1 MLDSFNRNVDYLR
14 ISVTDRCNLR
24 CSYCM
29 PDGIKKV
36 THEKIM
42 RNEEIVDLVK
52 QAAAIGIKKIRITG
66 GEPMVRKGI
75 ITLVEDISNVD
86 GIEEVTMTS
95 NGLLLKGQIKELK
108 DAGLQRV
115 NLSLDTMDEAKYK
128 LLTKSK
134 TMLDYRGV
142 IEELISNN
150 MTPVKLNVVLMKGIN
165 DDEVESF
172 IQLADEYDLLIR
184 FIELMPIGHLKFKW
198 EEHYLPADDIIEK
211 YPLILD
217 SKGKNTIYYKTE
229 GKRGEIGF
237 INPISHKFCAD
248 CNRIRLTSD
257 GKIKPCLHSDDEINV
272 KGLSLD
278 EVKSALRRSIKE
290 KPSSH
295 HIDEE
300 DYEEISRTMNR
311 IGG

>member
-29 PDGIKKV
+29 PDGIEKV

-75 ITLVEDISNVD
+75 LSLVEDISSVD

-95 NGLLLKGQIKELK
+95 NGLLLKGQIAALK
-108 DAGLQRV
+108 KAGLQRV
-115 NLSLDTMDEAKYK
+115 NLSLDTMEEAKYK

-134 TMLDYRGV
+134 VMLDYRSV
-142 IEELISNN
+142 IEELIKYD
-150 MTPVKLNVVLMKGIN
+150 MTPIKINVVLMKGIN
-165 DDEVESF
+165 DNEIISF
-172 IQLADEYDLLIR
+172 IDLADEYDLLIR
-184 FIELMPIGHLKFKW
+184 FIELMPIGHLKFNW
-198 EEHYLPADDIIEK
+198 EQHYLPTDEILDN
-211 YPLILD
+211 YPLVLD
-217 SKGKNTIYYKTE
+217 SKGKNTIYYKVD
-229 GKRGEIGF
+229 GKKGKIGF

-257 GKIKPCLHSDDEINV
+257 GKIKPCLHSDEEINV
-272 KGLSLD
+272 KGLSSE

-295 HIDEE
+295 HIDED
-300 DYEEISRTMNR
+300 DYEEITRTMNR